1 MKDLQT
7 VLGHSQTV
15 ASEELVEI
23 FPEPVPHPVVDDGV
37 DRTVGHGEPV
47 EAKVDMLDVGE
58 GHDGG
63 LVVGVDEVDVVGEP
77 ADPEDRDDDHK
88 HLNYFPLVLPAL
100 HRALSQLPGGVSPQ
114 ILS

>member
-1 MKDLQT
+1 
-7 VLGHSQTV
+7 
-15 ASEELVEI
+15 
-23 FPEPVPHPVVDDGV
+23 
-37 DRTVGHGEPV
+37 
-47 EAKVDMLDVGE
+47 MLDVGE